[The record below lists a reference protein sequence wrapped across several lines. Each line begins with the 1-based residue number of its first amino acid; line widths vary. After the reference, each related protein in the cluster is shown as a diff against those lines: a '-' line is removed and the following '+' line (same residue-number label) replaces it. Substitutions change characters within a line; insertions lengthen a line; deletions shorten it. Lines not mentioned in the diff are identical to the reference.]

1 MHATRQPSLFAPLTL
16 PNGVVVLNR
25 IAKAAMEEN
34 MADGQQLP
42 GEALCR
48 LYGRWATGGA
58 GLILSGNVMI
68 DPTAM
73 TGPGGVV
80 LDERQPI
87 EPFKVWARAAMNAGN
102 QAWLQINH
110 PGRQVFAAMGQQ
122 AVAPS
127 AIGVNMGAYSHLFAV
142 PRALEASEIA
152 VITERFATT
161 AKPPGSRACK
171 SMPPTAICSANS
183 FRR

>member
-1 MHATRQPSLFAPLTL
+1 MHTPIPPSSLFAPLTL
-16 PNGVVVLNR
+16 PNGAVVPNR

-34 MADGQQLP
+34 MADSGQIP
-42 GEALCR
+42 GESLRR
-48 LYGRWATGGA
+48 LYEGWAQGGV

-68 DPTAM
+68 DPTAL

-87 EPFKVWARAAMNAGN
+87 EPFKAWARAAMNGGG

-110 PGRQVFAAMGQQ
+110 PSRQGFAAMGQQ

-127 AIGVNMGAYSHLFAV
+127 AIGVVMGASSHRFPLA
-142 PRALEASEIA
+142 RSRGEAGI
-152 VITERFATT
+152 
-161 AKPPGSRACK
+161 PG
-171 SMPPTAICSANS
+171 
-183 FRR
+183 